1 MRNDIYI
8 TLLQGDFDKYNKT
21 TQRNVEVIM
30 CVCTED
36 GKTLSVRSP
45 AVALGDEA
53 PSGASAREGLLF
65 LLAIL
70 LSKRHCLP
78 DGVEQRALHL

>member
-1 MRNDIYI
+1 M
-8 TLLQGDFDKYNKT
+8 
-21 TQRNVEVIM
+21 
-30 CVCTED
+30 
-36 GKTLSVRSP
+36 SVRSP

-53 PSGASAREGLLF
+53 PSGASAREGLLS